1 MGGKEMRNCKELKHE
16 KNGNVTEKIGKN
28 KGKTKK
34 VSKDESLLSF
44 DLFLEGKEHSAY
56 KFMGAHFITENRKRG
71 VRFTTWA
78 PRASKIYVI
87 GDFNNWE
94 LKEEYSME
102 KINERGI
109 WSLFLPKLE
118 EGIKYKFAV
127 VNECGNNTVYK
138 ADPYAFKS
146 ELRPNTASVLTKI
159 KSFRWGDKRWLN
171 KREKEGLDNKPMN
184 IYELH
189 LGSWKRKDGEFMTY
203 EEISEILV
211 EYIKEMGYTHVEFM
225 PINEHPLDASW
236 GYQGVGYYSVTS
248 RYGDLNGLKNLINKL
263 HKNNIGVL
271 LDWVPSHFCKD
282 EHGLFMFDGS
292 PTYEYEAWW
301 KANNEGWG
309 TCNFDLGR
317 PEVKSFLFS
326 NAMYWINEFHVDGLR
341 VDAVSN
347 MLYLDYGREYGEWE
361 PNIYG
366 GNGNLE
372 AISFLKELNTIIK
385 KEGKG
390 AITVAEESTSWE
402 GITKPVEED
411 GLGFDYKWNMGWM
424 NDTLSYIELD
434 PIYRKYHHNKMNF
447 SMMYNYSEKFIL
459 PISHD
464 EVVHGKKSLINKM
477 WGDDWKKYAGLRL
490 YASFMMGHPGKK
502 LMFMGCEFGQFVE
515 WREWEEL
522 QWNVI
527 EEFDIHRIRLYAS
540 FMMGHPGKKL
550 MFMGCEFGQFVE
562 WREWEELQW
571 NVIEEFDIHRKTKE
585 YFKALNKFYLENSSL
600 WSLDY
605 EEEGFKWIDADNLEE
620 SVLSFIRIGKK
631 KKEKLIFICNF
642 TPEVYYDFKVGV
654 PELGEYVE
662 VFNSD
667 SLEFGGAG
675 NIMGDSILKATEESF
690 KDFDYSI
697 SVKVPPLGTLVLK
710 VK

>member
-1 MGGKEMRNCKELKHE
+1 MRNYKELKHE
-16 KNGNVTEKIGKN
+16 KNGNVTEKIGEN
-28 KGKTKK
+28 KGKSKK
-34 VSKDESLLSF
+34 MSKDESLLSF

-71 VRFTTWA
+71 VRFTTWS
-78 PRASKIYVI
+78 PRASKIYII

-94 LKEEYSME
+94 LKEEYSMK

-109 WSLFLPKLE
+109 WSLFIPKLE

-127 VNECGNNTVYK
+127 ENECGNNTVYK
-138 ADPYAFKS
+138 SDPYAFKS

-203 EEISEILV
+203 EEISEVLV

-225 PINEHPLDASW
+225 PVNEHPLDASW

-248 RYGDLNGLKNLINKL
+248 RYGDLNGLKTLINKL

-292 PTYEYEAWW
+292 PTYEYEVWW

-366 GNGNLE
+366 ENGNLE
-372 AISFLKELNTIIK
+372 AIAFLKELNTIIK

-402 GITKPVEED
+402 GITKSVEEG

-522 QWNVI
+522 QW
-527 EEFDIHRIRLYAS
+527 S
-540 FMMGHPGKKL
+540 
-550 MFMGCEFGQFVE
+550 
-562 WREWEELQW
+562 
-571 NVIEEFDIHRKTKE
+571 VIEEFDIHRKTKE

-605 EEEGFKWIDADNLEE
+605 EEEGFKWMDADNSEE
-620 SVLSFIRIGKK
+620 SVLSFIRIGKN

-667 SLEFGGAG
+667 SLEFGGVG

>member
-1 MGGKEMRNCKELKHE
+1 MRNYKELKHE

-28 KGKTKK
+28 KGKSKK

-56 KFMGAHFITENRKRG
+56 KFMGAHFVTENRKRG

-109 WSLFLPKLE
+109 WSLFVLKLE

-184 IYELH
+184 IYEIH
-189 LGSWKRKDGEFMTY
+189 LGSWKRKNGEFMTY
-203 EEISEILV
+203 EEISEILP

-248 RYGDLNGLKNLINKL
+248 RYGDLNGLKTLINKL
-263 HKNNIGVL
+263 HKNSIGVL

-326 NAMYWINEFHVDGLR
+326 NAMYWINEFHIDGLR

-372 AISFLKELNTIIK
+372 AIAFLKELNTIIK

-527 EEFDIHRIRLYAS
+527 EEFDIHR
-540 FMMGHPGKKL
+540 
-550 MFMGCEFGQFVE
+550 
-562 WREWEELQW
+562 
-571 NVIEEFDIHRKTKE
+571 KTQE
-585 YFKALNKFYLENSSL
+585 YFRVLNHFYLENNSL

-605 EEEGFKWIDADNLEE
+605 EEEGFRWIDADNSEQ
-620 SVLSFIRIGKK
+620 SVLSFIRIGKN

-675 NIMGDSILKATEESF
+675 NIMGDNILEATEESF
-690 KDFDYSI
+690 KDFDYLI
-697 SVKVPPLGTLVLK
+697 NVKVPPLGTLVLK
-710 VK
+710 LK

>member
-1 MGGKEMRNCKELKHE
+1 MRNCKELKHE
-16 KNGNVTEKIGKN
+16 KNGNVTEKVGKN
-28 KGKTKK
+28 KGKSKK

-56 KFMGAHFITENRKRG
+56 KFMGAHFVTENRKRG

-109 WSLFLPKLE
+109 WSLFVPKLE

-248 RYGDLNGLKNLINKL
+248 RYGDLNGLKTLINKL

-326 NAMYWINEFHVDGLR
+326 NAMYWINEFHIDGLR

-372 AISFLKELNTIIK
+372 AIAFLKELNTIIK

-527 EEFDIHRIRLYAS
+527 EEFDIHR
-540 FMMGHPGKKL
+540 
-550 MFMGCEFGQFVE
+550 
-562 WREWEELQW
+562 
-571 NVIEEFDIHRKTKE
+571 KTKE

-605 EEEGFKWIDADNLEE
+605 EEEGFKWIDADNSEE
-620 SVLSFIRIGKK
+620 SVLSFIRIGKN

-675 NIMGDSILKATEESF
+675 NIMGDSLLKATEESF

>member
-28 KGKTKK
+28 KGKSKK

-56 KFMGAHFITENRKRG
+56 KFMGAHFVTENRKRG

-78 PRASKIYVI
+78 PRSSKIYVI

-203 EEISEILV
+203 EEISELLV

-248 RYGDLNGLKNLINKL
+248 RYGDLNGLKALINKL

-326 NAMYWINEFHVDGLR
+326 NDMYWINEFHIDGLR

-372 AISFLKELNTIIK
+372 AIAFLKELNTIIK

-527 EEFDIHRIRLYAS
+527 EEFDIHR
-540 FMMGHPGKKL
+540 
-550 MFMGCEFGQFVE
+550 
-562 WREWEELQW
+562 
-571 NVIEEFDIHRKTKE
+571 KTKE

-605 EEEGFKWIDADNLEE
+605 EEEGFKWIDADNSEE
-620 SVLSFIRIGKK
+620 SVLSFIRIGKN

-654 PELGEYVE
+654 PGLGEYVE

>member
-1 MGGKEMRNCKELKHE
+1 MRNCKELKHE

-28 KGKTKK
+28 KGKSKK

-94 LKEEYSME
+94 LKEEYSMK

-203 EEISEILV
+203 EEISEVLV
-211 EYIKEMGYTHVEFM
+211 EYVKEMGYTHVEFM

-248 RYGDLNGLKNLINKL
+248 RYGDLNGLKALINKL

-292 PTYEYEAWW
+292 PTYEYGAWW

-326 NAMYWINEFHVDGLR
+326 NAMYWINEFHIDGLR

-372 AISFLKELNTIIK
+372 AIAFLKELNTIIK

-490 YASFMMGHPGKK
+490 YASFMMGHQGKK

-527 EEFDIHRIRLYAS
+527 EEFDIH
-540 FMMGHPGKKL
+540 KKT
-550 MFMGCEFGQFVE
+550 Q
-562 WREWEELQW
+562 
-571 NVIEEFDIHRKTKE
+571 E
-585 YFKALNKFYLENSSL
+585 YFKALNHFYLENSSL

-605 EEEGFKWIDADNLEE
+605 EEEGFKWIDADNSEE
-620 SVLSFIRIGKK
+620 SVLSFIRIGKN

>member
-16 KNGNVTEKIGKN
+16 KNGNVTEKVGKN
-28 KGKTKK
+28 KGKSKK

-56 KFMGAHFITENRKRG
+56 KFMGAHFVTENRKRG

-109 WSLFLPKLE
+109 WSLFVPKLE

-203 EEISEILV
+203 EEISEVLV

-248 RYGDLNGLKNLINKL
+248 RYGDLNGLKTLINKL

-372 AISFLKELNTIIK
+372 AIAFLKELNTIIK

-402 GITKPVEED
+402 GITKPIEED

-527 EEFDIHRIRLYAS
+527 EEFDIHR
-540 FMMGHPGKKL
+540 
-550 MFMGCEFGQFVE
+550 
-562 WREWEELQW
+562 
-571 NVIEEFDIHRKTKE
+571 KTKE
-585 YFKALNKFYLENSSL
+585 YFKALNHFYLENNSL

-605 EEEGFKWIDADNLEE
+605 EEGGFRWIDADNSEE
-620 SVLSFIRIGKK
+620 SVLSFIRIGKN

>member
-1 MGGKEMRNCKELKHE
+1 MEGKEMRNCKKLKHE
-16 KNGNVTEKIGKN
+16 KNGNVTEKMGKN
-28 KGKTKK
+28 EGKSKR

-56 KFMGAHFITENRKRG
+56 KFMGAHFVTENRKRG

-78 PRASKIYVI
+78 PSSSKIYVI

-94 LKEEYSME
+94 LKEEYSMK

-118 EGIKYKFAV
+118 EGINYKFAV

-189 LGSWKRKDGEFMTY
+189 LGSWKRKNGEFMTY
-203 EEISEILV
+203 EEISDILP

-248 RYGDLNGLKNLINKL
+248 RYGDLNGLKILINKL

-292 PTYEYEAWW
+292 PTYEYGAWW

-326 NAMYWINEFHVDGLR
+326 NAMYWINEFHIDGLR

-372 AISFLKELNTIIK
+372 AIAFLKELNTIIK
-385 KEGKG
+385 NEGKG

-402 GITKPVEED
+402 GITKPVKEG

-434 PIYRKYHHNKMNF
+434 PIYRNYHHNKMNF

-527 EEFDIHRIRLYAS
+527 EEFDIHR
-540 FMMGHPGKKL
+540 
-550 MFMGCEFGQFVE
+550 
-562 WREWEELQW
+562 
-571 NVIEEFDIHRKTKE
+571 KTKE
-585 YFKALNKFYLENSSL
+585 YFKALNHFYLDNSSL

-605 EEEGFKWIDADNLEE
+605 EEKGFKWIDADNSEQG
-620 SVLSFIRIGKK
+620 VFSFIRIGKN

-654 PELGEYVE
+654 PKLGEYIE

-667 SLEFGGAG
+667 ALEFGGAG

>member
-1 MGGKEMRNCKELKHE
+1 MGGKEMRNCKELKNE

-28 KGKTKK
+28 KGKSKR

-94 LKEEYSME
+94 LKEEYSMK

-203 EEISEILV
+203 EEISEVLV

-248 RYGDLNGLKNLINKL
+248 RYGDLNGLKTLINKL

-326 NAMYWINEFHVDGLR
+326 NAMYWINEFHIDGLR

-372 AISFLKELNTIIK
+372 AIAFLKELNTIIK

-402 GITKPVEED
+402 GITKPVKEG

-527 EEFDIHRIRLYAS
+527 EEFDIHR
-540 FMMGHPGKKL
+540 
-550 MFMGCEFGQFVE
+550 
-562 WREWEELQW
+562 
-571 NVIEEFDIHRKTKE
+571 KTKE
-585 YFKALNKFYLENSSL
+585 YFKALNHFYLENSSL

-605 EEEGFKWIDADNLEE
+605 EEEGFKWIDADNSEE
-620 SVLSFIRIGKK
+620 SVLSFIRIGKN

>member
-1 MGGKEMRNCKELKHE
+1 MRNCKELKHE
-16 KNGNVTEKIGKN
+16 KNGNVTEKVGKN
-28 KGKTKK
+28 KGKSKK

-56 KFMGAHFITENRKRG
+56 KVMGAHFVTENRKRG

-527 EEFDIHRIRLYAS
+527 EEFDIHR
-540 FMMGHPGKKL
+540 
-550 MFMGCEFGQFVE
+550 
-562 WREWEELQW
+562 
-571 NVIEEFDIHRKTKE
+571 KTKE

>member
-1 MGGKEMRNCKELKHE
+1 MRNYKELKHE
-16 KNGNVTEKIGKN
+16 KNGNVTEKIGEN
-28 KGKTKK
+28 KGKSKK

-56 KFMGAHFITENRKRG
+56 KFMGAHFITENRKRS
-71 VRFTTWA
+71 VRFTTWS
-78 PRASKIYVI
+78 PRASKIYII

-94 LKEEYSME
+94 LKEEYSMK

-109 WSLFLPKLE
+109 WSLFIPKLE

-203 EEISEILV
+203 EEISEVLV

-225 PINEHPLDASW
+225 PVNEHPLDASW

-248 RYGDLNGLKNLINKL
+248 RYGDLNGLKTLINKL

-309 TCNFDLGR
+309 TCNFDLGK

-372 AISFLKELNTIIK
+372 AIAFLKELNTIIK

-402 GITKPVEED
+402 GITKSVEEG

-527 EEFDIHRIRLYAS
+527 EEFDIHR
-540 FMMGHPGKKL
+540 
-550 MFMGCEFGQFVE
+550 
-562 WREWEELQW
+562 
-571 NVIEEFDIHRKTKE
+571 KTKE

-605 EEEGFKWIDADNLEE
+605 EEEGFKWIDADNSEE
-620 SVLSFIRIGKK
+620 SVLSFIRIGKN

-675 NIMGDSILKATEESF
+675 NIMEDSILKATEESF

>member
-28 KGKTKK
+28 KGKSKK
-34 VSKDESLLSF
+34 VSKDENLLNF
-44 DLFLEGKEHSAY
+44 DLFLDGKEHLAY
-56 KFMGAHFITENRKRG
+56 KFMGAHFVTENRKKG
-71 VRFTTWA
+71 IRFTTWA
-78 PRASKIYVI
+78 PRSSKIYVI

-109 WSLFLPKLE
+109 WSLFVPKLE

-171 KREKEGLDNKPMN
+171 KREKDGLDNKPMN

-189 LGSWKRKDGEFMTY
+189 LGSWKRKNGEFMTY
-203 EEISEILV
+203 EEISEILP

-248 RYGDLNGLKNLINKL
+248 RYGDLNGLKTLINKL

-292 PTYEYEAWW
+292 PTYEYDAWW

-326 NAMYWINEFHVDGLR
+326 NAMYWINEFHIDGLR

-361 PNIYG
+361 TNIYG

-372 AISFLKELNTIIK
+372 AIAFLKELNTIIK

-527 EEFDIHRIRLYAS
+527 EEFDIHR
-540 FMMGHPGKKL
+540 
-550 MFMGCEFGQFVE
+550 
-562 WREWEELQW
+562 
-571 NVIEEFDIHRKTKE
+571 KTQE
-585 YFKALNKFYLENSSL
+585 YFRVLNHFYLENNSL

-605 EEEGFKWIDADNLEE
+605 EEEGFRWIDADNSEQ
-620 SVLSFIRIGKK
+620 SVLSFIRIGKN

-675 NIMGDSILKATEESF
+675 NIMGDNILEATEESF

-697 SVKVPPLGTLVLK
+697 NVKVPPLGTLVLK
-710 VK
+710 LK

>member
-1 MGGKEMRNCKELKHE
+1 M
-16 KNGNVTEKIGKN
+16 
-28 KGKTKK
+28 
-34 VSKDESLLSF
+34 SKDESLLSF

-94 LKEEYSME
+94 LKEEYSMK
-102 KINERGI
+102 KINERGRGI

-203 EEISEILV
+203 EEISEVLV

-248 RYGDLNGLKNLINKL
+248 RYGDLNGLKALINKL

-326 NAMYWINEFHVDGLR
+326 NAMYWINEFHIDGLR

-372 AISFLKELNTIIK
+372 AIAFLKELNTIIK

-527 EEFDIHRIRLYAS
+527 EEFDIHR
-540 FMMGHPGKKL
+540 
-550 MFMGCEFGQFVE
+550 
-562 WREWEELQW
+562 
-571 NVIEEFDIHRKTKE
+571 KTKE
-585 YFKALNKFYLENSSL
+585 YFKALNHFYLENSSL

-605 EEEGFKWIDADNLEE
+605 EEEGFKWIDADNSEE
-620 SVLSFIRIGKK
+620 SVLSFIRIGKN

>member
-16 KNGNVTEKIGKN
+16 KNGNVTEKIGEN
-28 KGKTKK
+28 KGKSKK

-94 LKEEYSME
+94 LKEEYSMK

-203 EEISEILV
+203 EEISEVLV

-248 RYGDLNGLKNLINKL
+248 RYGDLNGLKTLINKL

-282 EHGLFMFDGS
+282 EHGLFIFDGS

-326 NAMYWINEFHVDGLR
+326 NAMYWINEFHIDGLR

-372 AISFLKELNTIIK
+372 AIAFLKELNTIIK

-390 AITVAEESTSWE
+390 AITVAEESTSWK
-402 GITKPVEED
+402 GITKPVEEG

-527 EEFDIHRIRLYAS
+527 EEFDIHR
-540 FMMGHPGKKL
+540 
-550 MFMGCEFGQFVE
+550 
-562 WREWEELQW
+562 
-571 NVIEEFDIHRKTKE
+571 KTKE
-585 YFKALNKFYLENSSL
+585 YFKALNHFYLENSSL

-605 EEEGFKWIDADNLEE
+605 EEEGFKWIDADNSEE
-620 SVLSFIRIGKK
+620 SVLSFIRIGKN

>member
-1 MGGKEMRNCKELKHE
+1 MK
-16 KNGNVTEKIGKN
+16 
-28 KGKTKK
+28 
-34 VSKDESLLSF
+34 
-44 DLFLEGKEHSAY
+44 
-56 KFMGAHFITENRKRG
+56 
-71 VRFTTWA
+71 
-78 PRASKIYVI
+78 
-87 GDFNNWE
+87 
-94 LKEEYSME
+94 

-203 EEISEILV
+203 EEISEVLV

-248 RYGDLNGLKNLINKL
+248 RYGYLNGLKALINKL

-326 NAMYWINEFHVDGLR
+326 NAMYWINEFHIDGLR

-372 AISFLKELNTIIK
+372 AIAFLKELNTIIK

-527 EEFDIHRIRLYAS
+527 EEFDIHR
-540 FMMGHPGKKL
+540 
-550 MFMGCEFGQFVE
+550 
-562 WREWEELQW
+562 
-571 NVIEEFDIHRKTKE
+571 KTKE
-585 YFKALNKFYLENSSL
+585 YFKALNHFYLENSSL

-605 EEEGFKWIDADNLEE
+605 EEEGFKWIDADNSEE
-620 SVLSFIRIGKK
+620 SVLSFIRIGKN

-654 PELGEYVE
+654 PGLGEYVE

>member
-1 MGGKEMRNCKELKHE
+1 MRNCKKLKHE
-16 KNGNVTEKIGKN
+16 KNGNVTEKMGKN
-28 KGKTKK
+28 KGKSKR

-56 KFMGAHFITENRKRG
+56 KFMGAHFVTENRRRG

-78 PRASKIYVI
+78 PRSSKIYVI

-94 LKEEYSME
+94 LREEYSME

-118 EGIKYKFAV
+118 EGINYKFAV

-189 LGSWKRKDGEFMTY
+189 LGSWKRKNGEFMTY
-203 EEISEILV
+203 EEISHILP

-248 RYGDLNGLKNLINKL
+248 RYGDLNGLKILINKL

-292 PTYEYEAWW
+292 PTYEYGAWW

-326 NAMYWINEFHVDGLR
+326 NAMYWINEFHIDGLR

-372 AISFLKELNTIIK
+372 AIAFLKELNTIIK
-385 KEGKG
+385 NEGKG

-402 GITKPVEED
+402 GITKPVKEG

-527 EEFDIHRIRLYAS
+527 EEFDIHR
-540 FMMGHPGKKL
+540 
-550 MFMGCEFGQFVE
+550 
-562 WREWEELQW
+562 
-571 NVIEEFDIHRKTKE
+571 KTKE
-585 YFKALNKFYLENSSL
+585 YFKALNHFYLDNSSL

-605 EEEGFKWIDADNLEE
+605 EEKGFKWIDADNSEQG
-620 SVLSFIRIGKK
+620 VFSFMRIGKN

-654 PELGEYVE
+654 PKLGEYVE

-667 SLEFGGAG
+667 ALEFGGAG
-675 NIMGDSILKATEESF
+675 NIMGDSILKAREESF

>member
-1 MGGKEMRNCKELKHE
+1 MRNCKKLKHE
-16 KNGNVTEKIGKN
+16 KNGNVTEKMGKN
-28 KGKTKK
+28 KGKSKR

-56 KFMGAHFITENRKRG
+56 KIMGAHFVTENRKRG

-78 PRASKIYVI
+78 PSSSKIYVI

-118 EGIKYKFAV
+118 EGINYKFAV

-189 LGSWKRKDGEFMTY
+189 LGSWKRKNGEFMTY
-203 EEISEILV
+203 EEISDILP
-211 EYIKEMGYTHVEFM
+211 EYIKDMGYTHVEFM

-248 RYGDLNGLKNLINKL
+248 RYGDLNGLKILINKL

-292 PTYEYEAWW
+292 PTYEYGAWW

-326 NAMYWINEFHVDGLR
+326 NAMYWINEFHIDGLR

-372 AISFLKELNTIIK
+372 AIAFLKELNTIIK
-385 KEGKG
+385 NDGKG

-402 GITKPVEED
+402 GITKPVKEG

-527 EEFDIHRIRLYAS
+527 EEFDIHR
-540 FMMGHPGKKL
+540 
-550 MFMGCEFGQFVE
+550 
-562 WREWEELQW
+562 
-571 NVIEEFDIHRKTKE
+571 KTKE
-585 YFKALNKFYLENSSL
+585 YFKVLNNFYLDNSSL

-605 EEEGFKWIDADNLEE
+605 EEKGFKWIDADNSEQG
-620 SVLSFIRIGKK
+620 VFSFMRIGKN

-654 PELGEYVE
+654 PKLGEYVE

-667 SLEFGGAG
+667 ALEFGGAG
-675 NIMGDSILKATEESF
+675 NIMGDSILKAKEESF

>member
-1 MGGKEMRNCKELKHE
+1 MRNCKKLKHE
-16 KNGNVTEKIGKN
+16 KNGNVTEKMGKN
-28 KGKTKK
+28 KGKSKR

-56 KFMGAHFITENRKRG
+56 KFMGAHFVTENRKRG

-78 PRASKIYVI
+78 PSSSKIYVI

-118 EGIKYKFAV
+118 EGINYKFAV

-189 LGSWKRKDGEFMTY
+189 LGSWKRKNGEFMTY
-203 EEISEILV
+203 EEISHILP
-211 EYIKEMGYTHVEFM
+211 EYIKDMGYTHVEFM

-248 RYGDLNGLKNLINKL
+248 RYGDLNGLKILINKL

-292 PTYEYEAWW
+292 PTYEYGAWW

-326 NAMYWINEFHVDGLR
+326 NAMYWINEFHIDGLR

-372 AISFLKELNTIIK
+372 AIAFLKELNTIIK
-385 KEGKG
+385 NEGKG

-402 GITKPVEED
+402 GITKPVKEG

-527 EEFDIHRIRLYAS
+527 EEFDIHR
-540 FMMGHPGKKL
+540 
-550 MFMGCEFGQFVE
+550 
-562 WREWEELQW
+562 
-571 NVIEEFDIHRKTKE
+571 KTKE
-585 YFKALNKFYLENSSL
+585 YFKVLNHFYLDNSSL

-605 EEEGFKWIDADNLEE
+605 EEKGFKWIDADNSEQG
-620 SVLSFIRIGKK
+620 VFSFMRIGKN

-654 PELGEYVE
+654 PKLGEYVE

-667 SLEFGGAG
+667 ALEFGGAG
-675 NIMGDSILKATEESF
+675 NIMGDSILKAKEESF

>member
-1 MGGKEMRNCKELKHE
+1 MRNCKELKHE

-28 KGKTKK
+28 KGKSKK

-94 LKEEYSME
+94 LKEEYSMK

-248 RYGDLNGLKNLINKL
+248 RYGDLNGLKTLINKL

-326 NAMYWINEFHVDGLR
+326 NAMYWINEFHIDGLR

-372 AISFLKELNTIIK
+372 AIAFLKELNTIIK

-527 EEFDIHRIRLYAS
+527 EEFDIHR
-540 FMMGHPGKKL
+540 
-550 MFMGCEFGQFVE
+550 
-562 WREWEELQW
+562 
-571 NVIEEFDIHRKTKE
+571 KTKE
-585 YFKALNKFYLENSSL
+585 YFKALNHFYLENSSL

-605 EEEGFKWIDADNLEE
+605 EEEGFKWIDADNSEE
-620 SVLSFIRIGKK
+620 SVLSFIRIGKNK
-631 KKEKLIFICNF
+631 KKKLIFICNF

>member
-1 MGGKEMRNCKELKHE
+1 MRNCKELKHE

-28 KGKTKK
+28 KGKSKK

-94 LKEEYSME
+94 LKEEYSMK

-203 EEISEILV
+203 EEISEVLV

-248 RYGDLNGLKNLINKL
+248 RYGDLNGLKTLINKL

-372 AISFLKELNTIIK
+372 AIAFLKELNTIIK

-527 EEFDIHRIRLYAS
+527 EEFDIHR
-540 FMMGHPGKKL
+540 
-550 MFMGCEFGQFVE
+550 
-562 WREWEELQW
+562 
-571 NVIEEFDIHRKTKE
+571 KTKE

-605 EEEGFKWIDADNLEE
+605 EEEGFKWIDADNSEE
-620 SVLSFIRIGKK
+620 SVLSFIRIGKN

-662 VFNSD
+662 AFNSD
-667 SLEFGGAG
+667 ALEFGGAG

>member
-1 MGGKEMRNCKELKHE
+1 MRNCKKLKHE
-16 KNGNVTEKIGKN
+16 KNGNVTEKMGKN
-28 KGKTKK
+28 KGKSKR

-56 KFMGAHFITENRKRG
+56 KFMGAHFVTENRKRG

-78 PRASKIYVI
+78 PSSSKIYVI
-87 GDFNNWE
+87 GDFDNWE

-118 EGIKYKFAV
+118 EGINYKFAV

-189 LGSWKRKDGEFMTY
+189 LGSWKRKNGEFMTY
-203 EEISEILV
+203 EEISHILP

-248 RYGDLNGLKNLINKL
+248 RYGDLNGLKILINKL

-292 PTYEYEAWW
+292 PTYEYGAWW

-326 NAMYWINEFHVDGLR
+326 NAMYWINEFHIDGLR

-372 AISFLKELNTIIK
+372 AIAFLKELNTIIK
-385 KEGKG
+385 NEGKG

-402 GITKPVEED
+402 GITKPVKEG

-527 EEFDIHRIRLYAS
+527 EEFDIHR
-540 FMMGHPGKKL
+540 
-550 MFMGCEFGQFVE
+550 
-562 WREWEELQW
+562 
-571 NVIEEFDIHRKTKE
+571 KTKE
-585 YFKALNKFYLENSSL
+585 YFKVLNHFYLDNSSL

-605 EEEGFKWIDADNLEE
+605 EEKGFKWIDADNSEQG
-620 SVLSFIRIGKK
+620 VFSFMRIGKN

-654 PELGEYVE
+654 PKLGEYVE

-667 SLEFGGAG
+667 ALEFGGAG
-675 NIMGDSILKATEESF
+675 NIMGDSILKAREERF

>member
-1 MGGKEMRNCKELKHE
+1 MEGKEMRNCKKLKHE
-16 KNGNVTEKIGKN
+16 KNGNVTEKMGKN
-28 KGKTKK
+28 KGKSKR

-56 KFMGAHFITENRKRG
+56 KFMGAHFVTENRKRG

-78 PRASKIYVI
+78 PSSSKIYVI

-118 EGIKYKFAV
+118 EGINYKFAV

-189 LGSWKRKDGEFMTY
+189 LGSWKRKNGEFMTY
-203 EEISEILV
+203 EEISDILP

-248 RYGDLNGLKNLINKL
+248 RYGDLNGLKILINKL

-292 PTYEYEAWW
+292 PTYEYGAWW

-326 NAMYWINEFHVDGLR
+326 NAMYWINEFHIDGLR

-372 AISFLKELNTIIK
+372 AIAFLKELNTIIK
-385 KEGKG
+385 NEGKG

-402 GITKPVEED
+402 GITKSVKEG

-527 EEFDIHRIRLYAS
+527 EEFDIHR
-540 FMMGHPGKKL
+540 
-550 MFMGCEFGQFVE
+550 
-562 WREWEELQW
+562 
-571 NVIEEFDIHRKTKE
+571 KTKE
-585 YFKALNKFYLENSSL
+585 YFKVLNHFYLDNSSL

-605 EEEGFKWIDADNLEE
+605 EEKGFKWIDADNSEQG
-620 SVLSFIRIGKK
+620 VFSFMRIGKN

-654 PELGEYVE
+654 PKLGEYVE

-667 SLEFGGAG
+667 ALEFGGAG
-675 NIMGDSILKATEESF
+675 NIMGDSILKAKEESF

>member
-1 MGGKEMRNCKELKHE
+1 MRNCKELKHE

-28 KGKTKK
+28 KGKSKK

-94 LKEEYSME
+94 LKEEYSMK

-203 EEISEILV
+203 EEISEVLV
-211 EYIKEMGYTHVEFM
+211 EYVKEMGYTHVEFM

-248 RYGDLNGLKNLINKL
+248 RYGDLNGLKALINKL

-292 PTYEYEAWW
+292 PTYEYGAWW

-326 NAMYWINEFHVDGLR
+326 NAMYWINEFHIDGLR

-372 AISFLKELNTIIK
+372 AIAFLKELNTIIK

-527 EEFDIHRIRLYAS
+527 EEFDIHR
-540 FMMGHPGKKL
+540 
-550 MFMGCEFGQFVE
+550 
-562 WREWEELQW
+562 
-571 NVIEEFDIHRKTKE
+571 KTKE
-585 YFKALNKFYLENSSL
+585 YFKALNHFYLENSSL
-600 WSLDY
+600 WLLDY
-605 EEEGFKWIDADNLEE
+605 EEEGFKWIDADNSEE
-620 SVLSFIRIGKK
+620 SVLSFIRIGKN

-654 PELGEYVE
+654 PGLGEYVE

>member
-1 MGGKEMRNCKELKHE
+1 MRNYKELKHE
-16 KNGNVTEKIGKN
+16 KNGNVTEKIGEN
-28 KGKTKK
+28 KGKSKK
-34 VSKDESLLSF
+34 MSKDESLLSF

-71 VRFTTWA
+71 VRFTTWS
-78 PRASKIYVI
+78 PRASKIYII

-94 LKEEYSME
+94 LKEEYSMK

-109 WSLFLPKLE
+109 WSLFIPKLE

-127 VNECGNNTVYK
+127 ENECGNNTVYK
-138 ADPYAFKS
+138 SDPYAFKS

-203 EEISEILV
+203 EEISEVLV

-225 PINEHPLDASW
+225 PVNEHPLDASW

-248 RYGDLNGLKNLINKL
+248 RYGDLNGLKTLINKL

-347 MLYLDYGREYGEWE
+347 MLYLDYGRDYGEWE
-361 PNIYG
+361 SNIYG

-372 AISFLKELNTIIK
+372 AIAFLKELNTIIK

-390 AITVAEESTSWE
+390 VITVAEESTSWE
-402 GITKPVEED
+402 GITKSVEEG

-527 EEFDIHRIRLYAS
+527 EEFDIHR
-540 FMMGHPGKKL
+540 
-550 MFMGCEFGQFVE
+550 
-562 WREWEELQW
+562 
-571 NVIEEFDIHRKTKE
+571 KTKE

-605 EEEGFKWIDADNLEE
+605 EEEGFKWIDADNSEE
-620 SVLSFIRIGKK
+620 SVLSFIRIGKN

-654 PELGEYVE
+654 PELREYVE

>member
-1 MGGKEMRNCKELKHE
+1 MRNCKELKHE

-28 KGKTKK
+28 KGKSKK

-94 LKEEYSME
+94 LKEEYSMK

-203 EEISEILV
+203 EEISEVLV
-211 EYIKEMGYTHVEFM
+211 EYVKEMGYTHVEFM

-248 RYGDLNGLKNLINKL
+248 RYGDLNGLKALINKL

-292 PTYEYEAWW
+292 PTYEYGAWW

-326 NAMYWINEFHVDGLR
+326 NAMYWINEFHIDGLR

-372 AISFLKELNTIIK
+372 AIAFLKELNTIIK

-502 LMFMGCEFGQFVE
+502 SMFMGCEFGQFVE

-527 EEFDIHRIRLYAS
+527 EEFDIH
-540 FMMGHPGKKL
+540 KKT
-550 MFMGCEFGQFVE
+550 Q
-562 WREWEELQW
+562 
-571 NVIEEFDIHRKTKE
+571 E
-585 YFKALNKFYLENSSL
+585 YFKALNHFYLENSSL

-605 EEEGFKWIDADNLEE
+605 EEEGFKWIDADNSEE
-620 SVLSFIRIGKK
+620 SVLSFIRIGKN

>member
-28 KGKTKK
+28 KGKSKK

-56 KFMGAHFITENRKRG
+56 KFMGAHFVTENRKRG

-78 PRASKIYVI
+78 PRSSKIYVI

-109 WSLFLPKLE
+109 WSLFVPKLE

-184 IYELH
+184 IYEIH
-189 LGSWKRKDGEFMTY
+189 LGSWKRRNGEFMTY
-203 EEISEILV
+203 EEISEILP

-248 RYGDLNGLKNLINKL
+248 RYGDLNGLKTLINKL

-326 NAMYWINEFHVDGLR
+326 NAMYWINEFHIDGLR

-361 PNIYG
+361 TNIYG

-372 AISFLKELNTIIK
+372 AIAFLKELNTIIK

-527 EEFDIHRIRLYAS
+527 EEFDIHR
-540 FMMGHPGKKL
+540 
-550 MFMGCEFGQFVE
+550 
-562 WREWEELQW
+562 
-571 NVIEEFDIHRKTKE
+571 KTQE
-585 YFKALNKFYLENSSL
+585 YFRVLNHFYLENNSL

-605 EEEGFKWIDADNLEE
+605 EEEGFRWIDADNSEQ
-620 SVLSFIRIGKK
+620 SVLSFIRIGKN

-675 NIMGDSILKATEESF
+675 NIMGDNILEATEESF

-697 SVKVPPLGTLVLK
+697 NVKVPPLGTLVLK
-710 VK
+710 LK

>member
-1 MGGKEMRNCKELKHE
+1 MRNCKELKHE

-28 KGKTKK
+28 KGKSKK

-94 LKEEYSME
+94 LKEEYSMK

-203 EEISEILV
+203 EEISEVLV
-211 EYIKEMGYTHVEFM
+211 EYVKEMGYTHVEFM

-248 RYGDLNGLKNLINKL
+248 RYGDLNGLKALINKL

-292 PTYEYEAWW
+292 PTYEYGAWW

-326 NAMYWINEFHVDGLR
+326 NAMYWINEFHIDGLR

-372 AISFLKELNTIIK
+372 AIAFLKELNTIIK

-527 EEFDIHRIRLYAS
+527 EEFDIHR
-540 FMMGHPGKKL
+540 
-550 MFMGCEFGQFVE
+550 
-562 WREWEELQW
+562 
-571 NVIEEFDIHRKTKE
+571 KTKE
-585 YFKALNKFYLENSSL
+585 YFKALNHFYLENSSL

-605 EEEGFKWIDADNLEE
+605 EEEGFKWIDADNSEE
-620 SVLSFIRIGKK
+620 SVLSFIRIGKNK
-631 KKEKLIFICNF
+631 KKKLIFICNF

>member
-28 KGKTKK
+28 KGKSKK

-94 LKEEYSME
+94 LKEEYSVK

-127 VNECGNNTVYK
+127 VNEWGNNTVYK

-203 EEISEILV
+203 EEISEVLV

-248 RYGDLNGLKNLINKL
+248 RYGDLNGLKTLINKL

-372 AISFLKELNTIIK
+372 AIAFLKELNTIIK

-477 WGDDWKKYAGLRL
+477 WGDDWKKYAGLR
-490 YASFMMGHPGKK
+490 
-502 LMFMGCEFGQFVE
+502 V
-515 WREWEEL
+515 
-522 QWNVI
+522 
-527 EEFDIHRIRLYAS
+527 YAS

-605 EEEGFKWIDADNLEE
+605 EEEGFKWIDADNSEE
-620 SVLSFIRIGKK
+620 SVLSFIRIGKN

-662 VFNSD
+662 DFNSD
-667 SLEFGGAG
+667 VLEFGGAG

>member
-1 MGGKEMRNCKELKHE
+1 MRNCKELKHE

-28 KGKTKK
+28 KGKSKK
-34 VSKDESLLSF
+34 VSKDENLLSF
-44 DLFLEGKEHSAY
+44 DLFLDGKEHSAY

-203 EEISEILV
+203 EEISDILA

-248 RYGDLNGLKNLINKL
+248 RYGDLNGLKALINKL

-372 AISFLKELNTIIK
+372 AIAFLKELNTIIK

-402 GITKPVEED
+402 GITKPVEEG

-527 EEFDIHRIRLYAS
+527 EEFDIHR
-540 FMMGHPGKKL
+540 
-550 MFMGCEFGQFVE
+550 
-562 WREWEELQW
+562 
-571 NVIEEFDIHRKTKE
+571 KTKE
-585 YFKALNKFYLENSSL
+585 YFKALNHFYLENSSL

-605 EEEGFKWIDADNLEE
+605 EEEGFKWIDADNSEE
-620 SVLSFIRIGKK
+620 SVLSFIRIGKN

-675 NIMGDSILKATEESF
+675 NIMGDSLLKATEESF

>member
-1 MGGKEMRNCKELKHE
+1 MRNCKELKHE

-28 KGKTKK
+28 KGKSKK
-34 VSKDESLLSF
+34 VSKDENLLNF
-44 DLFLEGKEHSAY
+44 DLFLDGKEHLAY
-56 KFMGAHFITENRKRG
+56 KFMGAHFVTENRKKG
-71 VRFTTWA
+71 IRFTTWA
-78 PRASKIYVI
+78 PRSSKIYVI

-109 WSLFLPKLE
+109 WSLFVPKLE

-171 KREKEGLDNKPMN
+171 KREKDGLDNKPMN

-189 LGSWKRKDGEFMTY
+189 LGSWKRKNGEFMTY
-203 EEISEILV
+203 EEISEILP

-248 RYGDLNGLKNLINKL
+248 RYGDLNGLKTLINKL

-292 PTYEYEAWW
+292 PTYEYDAWW

-326 NAMYWINEFHVDGLR
+326 NAMYWINEFHIDGLR

-361 PNIYG
+361 TNIYG

-372 AISFLKELNTIIK
+372 AIAFLKELNTIIK

-527 EEFDIHRIRLYAS
+527 EEFDIHR
-540 FMMGHPGKKL
+540 
-550 MFMGCEFGQFVE
+550 
-562 WREWEELQW
+562 
-571 NVIEEFDIHRKTKE
+571 KTQE
-585 YFKALNKFYLENSSL
+585 YFRVLNHFYLENNSL

-605 EEEGFKWIDADNLEE
+605 EEEGFRWIDADNSEQ
-620 SVLSFIRIGKK
+620 SVLSFIRIGKN

-675 NIMGDSILKATEESF
+675 NIMGDNILEATEESF

-697 SVKVPPLGTLVLK
+697 NVKVPPLGTLVLK
-710 VK
+710 LK

>member
-1 MGGKEMRNCKELKHE
+1 MRNCKKLKHE
-16 KNGNVTEKIGKN
+16 KNGNVTEKMGKN
-28 KGKTKK
+28 KGKSKR

-56 KFMGAHFITENRKRG
+56 KFMGAHFVTENRKRG

-78 PRASKIYVI
+78 PSSSKIYVI

-118 EGIKYKFAV
+118 EGINYKFAV
-127 VNECGNNTVYK
+127 VNECGNNIVYK

-189 LGSWKRKDGEFMTY
+189 LGSWKRKNGEFMTY
-203 EEISEILV
+203 EEISHILP

-248 RYGDLNGLKNLINKL
+248 RYGDLNGLKILINKL

-292 PTYEYEAWW
+292 PTYEYGAWW

-326 NAMYWINEFHVDGLR
+326 NAMYWINEFHIDGLR

-372 AISFLKELNTIIK
+372 AIAFLKELNTIIK
-385 KEGKG
+385 NEGKG

-402 GITKPVEED
+402 GITKPVKEG

-424 NDTLSYIELD
+424 NDTLSYIDLD

-527 EEFDIHRIRLYAS
+527 EEFDIHR
-540 FMMGHPGKKL
+540 
-550 MFMGCEFGQFVE
+550 
-562 WREWEELQW
+562 
-571 NVIEEFDIHRKTKE
+571 KTKE
-585 YFKALNKFYLENSSL
+585 YFKVLNHFYLDNSSL

-605 EEEGFKWIDADNLEE
+605 EEKGFKWIDADNSEQG
-620 SVLSFIRIGKK
+620 VFSFMRIGKN

-654 PELGEYVE
+654 PKLGEYVE

-667 SLEFGGAG
+667 ALEFGGAG
-675 NIMGDSILKATEESF
+675 NIMGDSILKAKEESF

-697 SVKVPPLGTLVLK
+697 SVKVPPLGTLALK

>member
-1 MGGKEMRNCKELKHE
+1 MRNYKELKYE
-16 KNGNVTEKIGKN
+16 KNGNVTEKIGEN
-28 KGKTKK
+28 KGKSKK

-71 VRFTTWA
+71 VRFTTWS
-78 PRASKIYVI
+78 PRASKIYII

-94 LKEEYSME
+94 LKEEYSMK

-109 WSLFLPKLE
+109 WSLFIPKLE

-127 VNECGNNTVYK
+127 ANECGNNTVYK

-203 EEISEILV
+203 EEISEVLV

-225 PINEHPLDASW
+225 PVNEHPLDASW

-248 RYGDLNGLKNLINKL
+248 RYGDLNGLKTLINKL

-309 TCNFDLGR
+309 TCNFDLGK

-347 MLYLDYGREYGEWE
+347 MLYLDYGRDYGEWE
-361 PNIYG
+361 SNIYG

-372 AISFLKELNTIIK
+372 AIAFLKELNTIIK

-402 GITKPVEED
+402 GITKSVEEG

-527 EEFDIHRIRLYAS
+527 EEFDIHR
-540 FMMGHPGKKL
+540 
-550 MFMGCEFGQFVE
+550 
-562 WREWEELQW
+562 
-571 NVIEEFDIHRKTKE
+571 KTKE

-605 EEEGFKWIDADNLEE
+605 EEEGFKWIDADNSEE
-620 SVLSFIRIGKK
+620 SVLSFIRIGKN

-675 NIMGDSILKATEESF
+675 NIMEDSILKATEESF

>member
-1 MGGKEMRNCKELKHE
+1 MRNCKELKHE

-28 KGKTKK
+28 KGKSKK
-34 VSKDESLLSF
+34 VFKDESLLSF

-94 LKEEYSME
+94 LKEEYSMK

-203 EEISEILV
+203 EEISEVLV
-211 EYIKEMGYTHVEFM
+211 EYVKEMGYTHVEFM

-248 RYGDLNGLKNLINKL
+248 IYGDLNGLKALINKL

-292 PTYEYEAWW
+292 PTYEYGAWW

-326 NAMYWINEFHVDGLR
+326 NAMYWINEFHIDGLR

-372 AISFLKELNTIIK
+372 AIAFLKELNTIIK

-527 EEFDIHRIRLYAS
+527 EEFDIH
-540 FMMGHPGKKL
+540 KKT
-550 MFMGCEFGQFVE
+550 Q
-562 WREWEELQW
+562 
-571 NVIEEFDIHRKTKE
+571 E
-585 YFKALNKFYLENSSL
+585 YFKALNHFYLENSSL

-605 EEEGFKWIDADNLEE
+605 EEEGFKWIDADNSEE
-620 SVLSFIRIGKK
+620 SVLSFIRIGKN

>member
-28 KGKTKK
+28 KGKSKK

-94 LKEEYSME
+94 LKEEYSMK

-203 EEISEILV
+203 EEISEVLV

-248 RYGDLNGLKNLINKL
+248 RYGDLNGLKTLINKL

-372 AISFLKELNTIIK
+372 AIAFLKELNTIIK

-434 PIYRKYHHNKMNF
+434 PIYRKYHHNKINF

-477 WGDDWKKYAGLRL
+477 WGDDWKKYAGLR
-490 YASFMMGHPGKK
+490 
-502 LMFMGCEFGQFVE
+502 V
-515 WREWEEL
+515 
-522 QWNVI
+522 
-527 EEFDIHRIRLYAS
+527 YAS

-605 EEEGFKWIDADNLEE
+605 EEEGFKWIDADNSEE
-620 SVLSFIRIGKK
+620 SVLSFIRIGKN

-662 VFNSD
+662 DFNSD
-667 SLEFGGAG
+667 ALEFGGAG

>member
-1 MGGKEMRNCKELKHE
+1 MEGKEMRNCKKLKHE

-28 KGKTKK
+28 EGKSKR

-56 KFMGAHFITENRKRG
+56 KFMGAHFVTENRKRG

-78 PRASKIYVI
+78 PSSSKIYVI

-118 EGIKYKFAV
+118 EGINYKFAV

-189 LGSWKRKDGEFMTY
+189 LGSWKRKNGEFMTY
-203 EEISEILV
+203 EEISDILP

-248 RYGDLNGLKNLINKL
+248 RYGDLNGLKILINKL

-292 PTYEYEAWW
+292 PTYEYGAWW

-326 NAMYWINEFHVDGLR
+326 NAMYWINEFHIDGLR

-372 AISFLKELNTIIK
+372 AIAFLKELNTIIK
-385 KEGKG
+385 NEGKG

-402 GITKPVEED
+402 GITKPVKEG

-434 PIYRKYHHNKMNF
+434 PIYRNYHHNKMNF

-527 EEFDIHRIRLYAS
+527 EEFDIHR
-540 FMMGHPGKKL
+540 
-550 MFMGCEFGQFVE
+550 
-562 WREWEELQW
+562 
-571 NVIEEFDIHRKTKE
+571 KTKE
-585 YFKALNKFYLENSSL
+585 YFKALNHFYLDNSSL

-605 EEEGFKWIDADNLEE
+605 EEKGFKWIDADNSEQG
-620 SVLSFIRIGKK
+620 VFSFIRIGKN

-654 PELGEYVE
+654 PKLGEYIE

-667 SLEFGGAG
+667 ALEFGGAG

>member
-1 MGGKEMRNCKELKHE
+1 MRNCKKLKHE
-16 KNGNVTEKIGKN
+16 KNGNVTEKMGKN
-28 KGKTKK
+28 KGKSKR

-56 KFMGAHFITENRKRG
+56 KFMGAHFVTENRKRG

-78 PRASKIYVI
+78 PRSSKIYVI

-94 LKEEYSME
+94 LKEVYSME

-189 LGSWKRKDGEFMTY
+189 LGSWKRKNGEFMTY
-203 EEISEILV
+203 EEISDILP

-248 RYGDLNGLKNLINKL
+248 RYGDLNGLKILINKL

-292 PTYEYEAWW
+292 PTYEYGAWW

-326 NAMYWINEFHVDGLR
+326 NAMYWINEFHIDGLR

-372 AISFLKELNTIIK
+372 AIAFLKELNTIIK
-385 KEGKG
+385 NEGKG

-402 GITKPVEED
+402 GITKPVKEG

-527 EEFDIHRIRLYAS
+527 EEFDIHR
-540 FMMGHPGKKL
+540 
-550 MFMGCEFGQFVE
+550 
-562 WREWEELQW
+562 
-571 NVIEEFDIHRKTKE
+571 KTKE
-585 YFKALNKFYLENSSL
+585 YFKALNHFYLGNSSL

-605 EEEGFKWIDADNLEE
+605 EEKGFKWIDADNSEQG
-620 SVLSFIRIGKK
+620 VFSFMRIGKN

-654 PELGEYVE
+654 PKLGEYIE

-667 SLEFGGAG
+667 ALEFGGAG
-675 NIMGDSILKATEESF
+675 NIMGDSILKAKEESF

-697 SVKVPPLGTLVLK
+697 NVKVPPLGTLVLK

>member
-16 KNGNVTEKIGKN
+16 KNGNVTEKVGKN
-28 KGKTKK
+28 KGKSKK

-94 LKEEYSME
+94 LKEEYSMK

-203 EEISEILV
+203 EEISEVLV

-248 RYGDLNGLKNLINKL
+248 RYGDLNGLKALINKL

-372 AISFLKELNTIIK
+372 AIAFLKELNTIIK

-424 NDTLSYIELD
+424 NDTLSYIEID

-527 EEFDIHRIRLYAS
+527 EEFDIHR
-540 FMMGHPGKKL
+540 
-550 MFMGCEFGQFVE
+550 
-562 WREWEELQW
+562 
-571 NVIEEFDIHRKTKE
+571 KTKE

-605 EEEGFKWIDADNLEE
+605 EEEGFKWIDADNSEE
-620 SVLSFIRIGKK
+620 SVLSFIRIGKNK
-631 KKEKLIFICNF
+631 KKKLIFICNF

-654 PELGEYVE
+654 PGLGEYVE

>member
-1 MGGKEMRNCKELKHE
+1 MRNCKKLKHE
-16 KNGNVTEKIGKN
+16 KNGNVTEKMGKN
-28 KGKTKK
+28 KGKSKR
-34 VSKDESLLSF
+34 VSKDENLLSF

-56 KFMGAHFITENRKRG
+56 KFMGAHFVTENRKRG

-78 PRASKIYVI
+78 PSSSKIYVI

-118 EGIKYKFAV
+118 EGINYKFAV

-189 LGSWKRKDGEFMTY
+189 LGSWRRKNGEFMTY
-203 EEISEILV
+203 EEISHILP
-211 EYIKEMGYTHVEFM
+211 EYIKDMGYTHVEFM

-248 RYGDLNGLKNLINKL
+248 RYGDLNGLKILINKL

-292 PTYEYEAWW
+292 PTYEYGAWW

-326 NAMYWINEFHVDGLR
+326 NAMYWINEFHIDGLR

-372 AISFLKELNTIIK
+372 AIAFLKELNTIIK
-385 KEGKG
+385 NEGKG

-402 GITKPVEED
+402 GITKPVKEG

-527 EEFDIHRIRLYAS
+527 EEFDIHR
-540 FMMGHPGKKL
+540 
-550 MFMGCEFGQFVE
+550 
-562 WREWEELQW
+562 
-571 NVIEEFDIHRKTKE
+571 KTKE
-585 YFKALNKFYLENSSL
+585 YFKALNHFYLDNSSL

-605 EEEGFKWIDADNLEE
+605 EEKGFKWIDADNSEQG
-620 SVLSFIRIGKK
+620 VFSFMRIGKN

-654 PELGEYVE
+654 PKLGEYVE

-667 SLEFGGAG
+667 ALEFGGAG

>member
-1 MGGKEMRNCKELKHE
+1 MRNCKELKHE

-28 KGKTKK
+28 KGKSKK

-248 RYGDLNGLKNLINKL
+248 RYGDLNGLKALINKL

-372 AISFLKELNTIIK
+372 AIAFLKELNTIIK

-527 EEFDIHRIRLYAS
+527 EEFDIH
-540 FMMGHPGKKL
+540 KKT
-550 MFMGCEFGQFVE
+550 Q
-562 WREWEELQW
+562 
-571 NVIEEFDIHRKTKE
+571 E
-585 YFKALNKFYLENSSL
+585 YFKALNHFYLENSSL

-605 EEEGFKWIDADNLEE
+605 EEEGFKWIDADNSEE
-620 SVLSFIRIGKK
+620 SVLSFIRIGKN

-675 NIMGDSILKATEESF
+675 NIMGYSILKATEESF